1 MAPEDENEGEGQDPR
16 QKLYQQR
23 LAQMQMEMKK
33 KELLRR
39 MLSET
44 AYARMTNV
52 KLSSPELYEKVVQS
66 LAYVAQSGK
75 AMGRISDEQ
84 LHSLLAKMIEKKDT
98 TIEFKRK

>member
-1 MAPEDENEGEGQDPR
+1 MAPEDEDEGEGQDPR

-23 LAQMQMEMKK
+23 LQQMQMEMKK

-39 MLSET
+39 MLSDA
-44 AYARMTNV
+44 AYARMMNV

-66 LAYVAQSGK
+66 LAYIAQSGK
-75 AMGRISDEQ
+75 AMDRISDEQ
-84 LHSLLAKMIEKKDT
+84 LYSLLAKMTEKKET